1 MNIAEHSGFS
11 RIMLF
16 LALSRT
22 PHGLL
27 DICTPLLAALL
38 WLGHPPELPV
48 ILQGLLAAF
57 AGYTAVYAL
66 NDIVDYQNDK
76 KKVAQEGFHR
86 DSGYLDAAFI
96 RHPLAHGFLTM
107 SEAVAWAGGWLTI
120 SFLCAYLLN
129 PVCALIL
136 IAGCLLEIFYCLLLQ
151 VSHLRTLV
159 SGIVKTLGGVAA
171 VFAVDPSPDPALLL
185 LVFLWLFFWEIGGQ
199 NVPADWHD
207 IEEDITLKARTVPVS
222 LGPGR
227 ASLIVLITLTI
238 SLILSGVL
246 FSSTA
251 LNLSLPFWLAA
262 VLTGVYL
269 LILPAYKLLQTKDR
283 NEASALFNRASYYP
297 FVLLVISLTALT
309 WQNL

>member
-1 MNIAEHSGFS
+1 
-11 RIMLF
+11 MLF

-38 WLGHPPELPV
+38 WLGHPPEIRV
-48 ILQGLLAAF
+48 ILQGVLAAF

-76 KKVAQEGFHR
+76 EKIAQEGFDR
-86 DSGYLDAAFI
+86 DSGYLDAAFV

-107 SEAVAWAGGWLTI
+107 AEAVTWAGGWLML
-120 SFLCAYLLN
+120 SLLFAYLLN
-129 PVCALIL
+129 PICALIL
-136 IAGCLLEIFYCLLLQ
+136 ITGCLLETLYCLLLQ

-207 IEEDITLKARTVPVS
+207 IEEDLSLKARTVPVS
-222 LGPGR
+222 LGPRR
-227 ASLIVLITLTI
+227 ASLIVLITLFI
-238 SLILSGVL
+238 SLILSGLL
-246 FSSTA
+246 FSSAT
-251 LNLSLPFWLAA
+251 LSLSLPFRLAT
-262 VLTGVYL
+262 VLAGLYL
-269 LILPAYKLLQTKDR
+269 LILPALKLFQTKDR

-297 FVLLVISLTALT
+297 LVLLLISLTALT

>member
-1 MNIAEHSGFS
+1 
-11 RIMLF
+11 MLF